1 MRRDPMEDARLKALT
16 DVTLVGAAV
25 DLVLGVLK
33 IFLGVVENSQA
44 LVADGIHSIS
54 DLVTDGMVLVAV
66 RQGNKMADEDH
77 PYGHARIETITTVL
91 LALALFLVSFGIVD
105 SALDVLSEPVRD
117 VTPGWVALAVVMV
130 SGLSKEYIFHYTTKV
145 AKLHQSPILVANA
158 WHSRTDAISSVM
170 VFVGIAGA
178 MLGLPELDALAAI
191 GVAVIIAK
199 VAWDLGAPSVQELV
213 DKGMDRSYLDD
224 LEEAVG
230 KTHGVKGFHALRTRR
245 MGASVLVDVHI
256 AVDSMITVSEGHQI
270 AEQVRFGL
278 TEQFPEISD
287 VVVHVDA
294 EDDVFDDTLPDRGE
308 LLRLLEQCWKEYS
321 PAQNILRTNLH
332 YLNGSIRLE
341 VCLPFTLAS
350 SPAAAREIADNLKR
364 RAMEFVPQ
372 ITEVQVLFAA
382 DDD

>member
-1 MRRDPMEDARLKALT
+1 MVPMGKTRLNALT
-16 DVTLVGAAV
+16 NVTLVGSAV

-33 IFLGVVENSQA
+33 IFLGVAENSQA

-54 DLVTDGMVLVAV
+54 DLVTDVMVLVAV

-105 SALDVLSEPVRD
+105 HALDVLFESGRQ
-117 VTPGWVALAVVMV
+117 VTPGRVALLVVMV
-130 SGLSKEYIFHYTTKV
+130 SGLSKEYIYRYTMKV
-145 AKLHQSPILVANA
+145 AKLHHSPILEANA

-170 VFVGIAGA
+170 VFVGIAGT
-178 MLGLPELDALAAI
+178 MLGYPELDALAAI
-191 GVAVIIAK
+191 GVAVVIAK
-199 VAWDLGAPSVQELV
+199 VAWDLGAHSVQELV

-224 LEEAVG
+224 LEDAVG

-245 MGASVLVDVHI
+245 MGSSVLVDVHI

-278 TEQFPEISD
+278 TQQFPEISD

-294 EDDVFDDTLPDRGE
+294 ENDVFDDTLPERG
-308 LLRLLEQCWKEYS
+308 RLLGLMELCWKEYP
-321 PAQNILRTNLH
+321 PAQNVLRTNLH

-341 VCLPFTLAS
+341 VCLPFSVAS
-350 SPAAAREIADNLKR
+350 SPAAAREIAENLKR

-372 ITEVQVLFAA
+372 ITQVQVLFVA

>member
-1 MRRDPMEDARLKALT
+1 MVPMGKTRLNALT
-16 DVTLVGAAV
+16 NVTLVGSAV

-33 IFLGVVENSQA
+33 IFLGVAENSQA

-54 DLVTDGMVLVAV
+54 DLVTYVMVLVAV

-105 SALDVLSEPVRD
+105 HALDVLFESGRQ
-117 VTPGWVALAVVMV
+117 VTPGRVALLVVMV
-130 SGLSKEYIFHYTTKV
+130 SGLSKEYIYRYTMKV
-145 AKLHQSPILVANA
+145 AKLHHSPILEANA

-170 VFVGIAGA
+170 VFVGIAGT
-178 MLGLPELDALAAI
+178 MLGYPELDALAAI
-191 GVAVIIAK
+191 GVAVVIAK
-199 VAWDLGAPSVQELV
+199 VAWDLGAHSVQELV

-224 LEEAVG
+224 LEDAVG

-245 MGASVLVDVHI
+245 MGSSVLVDVHI

-278 TEQFPEISD
+278 TQQFPEISD

-294 EDDVFDDTLPDRGE
+294 ENDVFDDTLPERG
-308 LLRLLEQCWKEYS
+308 RLLGLMELCWKEYP
-321 PAQNILRTNLH
+321 PAQNVLRTNLH

-341 VCLPFTLAS
+341 VCLPFSVAS
-350 SPAAAREIADNLKR
+350 SPAAAREIAENLKR

-372 ITEVQVLFAA
+372 ITQVQVLFVA

>member
-1 MRRDPMEDARLKALT
+1 MRTDSMEDARLKALT

-105 SALDVLSEPVRD
+105 NALDVLSEPGRD
-117 VTPGWVALAVVMV
+117 VTPGWVALSVVMV
-130 SGLSKEYIFHYTTKV
+130 SGLSKEYIYHYTMKV
-145 AKLHQSPILVANA
+145 AKLHQSPILEANA

-224 LEEAVG
+224 LEDAVG

-308 LLRLLEQCWKEYS
+308 LLRLLEQCWEEYS

-350 SPAAAREIADNLKR
+350 SPAAAREIADKLKR

-372 ITEVQVLFAA
+372 ITQVQVLFAA

>member
-1 MRRDPMEDARLKALT
+1 MTMDPMDDTRLKALT
-16 DVTLVGAAV
+16 RVTLVGSAV

-33 IFLGVVENSQA
+33 ILLGIMENSQA

-66 RQGNKMADEDH
+66 RQGNKIADEDH

-91 LALALFLVSFGIVD
+91 LALALLLVSFGIVD
-105 SALDVLSEPVRD
+105 SALNVLSEPEQN
-117 VTPGWVALAVVMV
+117 VTPGWIALLVVLI
-130 SGLSKEYIFHYTTKV
+130 SALSKEFIYHYTMKV
-145 AKLHQSPILVANA
+145 AKLHQSAILEANA

-170 VFVGIAGA
+170 VFVGIGGA

-191 GVAVIIAK
+191 GVAFIIAK

-224 LEEAVG
+224 LEDAVR
-230 KTHGVKGFHALRTRR
+230 KTHGVRGFHALRTRR

-256 AVDSMITVSEGHQI
+256 TVDSMITVSEGHQI
-270 AEQVRFGL
+270 AEKVRLGL
-278 TEQFPEISD
+278 TQQFPEISD

-294 EDDVFDDTLPDRGE
+294 ENDVFDDTLPERGE
-308 LLRLLEQCWKEYS
+308 LLGLLEQCWKEY
-321 PAQNILRTNLH
+321 PLAQNILRTNLH
-332 YLNGSIRLE
+332 YLNGAIRLE

-350 SPAAAREIADNLKR
+350 SPAAAREIAENLKR
-364 RAMEFVPQ
+364 RAMDVVPQ
-372 ITEVQVLFAA
+372 ITQVQVLFAA
-382 DDD
+382 DEE

>member
-1 MRRDPMEDARLKALT
+1 MRTDPKEGARLKALT

-44 LVADGIHSIS
+44 LVADGIHSLS

-105 SALDVLSEPVRD
+105 NALDVLSEPGRD
-117 VTPGWVALAVVMV
+117 VTPGWVALSVVMV
-130 SGLSKEYIFHYTTKV
+130 SGLSKEYIYHYTTKV
-145 AKLHQSPILVANA
+145 AKLHQSLILEANA

-224 LEEAVG
+224 LEDAVG

-256 AVDSMITVSEGHQI
+256 AVDSMISVSEGHQI
-270 AEQVRFGL
+270 ADQVRFGL

-308 LLRLLEQCWKEYS
+308 LLQLLEQCWKEYS

-341 VCLPFTLAS
+341 VCLSFTLAS
-350 SPAAAREIADNLKR
+350 SPAAAREIADKLKR

-372 ITEVQVLFAA
+372 ITQVQVLFAA

>member
-1 MRRDPMEDARLKALT
+1 MDPVDNTRLNALT
-16 DVTLVGAAV
+16 HVTLVGSAV

-33 IFLGVVENSQA
+33 IALGIIENSQA

-91 LALALFLVSFGIVD
+91 LALALLLVSFGIVNN
-105 SALDVLSEPVRD
+105 ALDVLSEPGRE
-117 VTPGWVALAVVMV
+117 VTPGWLALLVVLA
-130 SGLSKEYIFHYTTKV
+130 SGLSKEYIFHYTMKV
-145 AKLHQSPILVANA
+145 AKLHQSPILEANA

-170 VFVGIAGA
+170 VFVGIVGA
-178 MLGLPELDALAAI
+178 MLGLPELDAIAAI
-191 GVAVIIAK
+191 GVAAIIAK

-213 DKGMDRSYLDD
+213 DKGVDRSYLDE
-224 LEEAVG
+224 LEDAVR
-230 KTHGVKGFHALRTRR
+230 KTHGVRGFHALRTRR

-270 AEQVRFGL
+270 AEKVRLGL
-278 TEQFPEISD
+278 TDQFPEISD

-294 EDDVFDDTLPDRGE
+294 EDDVFDNTLPERGE
-308 LLRLLEQCWKEYS
+308 LLALLEQCWKEYP
-321 PAQNILRTNLH
+321 PAQSILWTNLH
-332 YLNGSIRLE
+332 YLNGAIRLE

-350 SPAAAREIADNLKR
+350 SPATAREIAENLEQ
-364 RAMEFVPQ
+364 RAMEVVPQ
-372 ITEVQVLFAA
+372 ITQVQVLFAA

>member
-1 MRRDPMEDARLKALT
+1 
-16 DVTLVGAAV
+16 
-25 DLVLGVLK
+25 
-33 IFLGVVENSQA
+33 
-44 LVADGIHSIS
+44 
-54 DLVTDGMVLVAV
+54 
-66 RQGNKMADEDH
+66 MADEDH

-91 LALALFLVSFGIVD
+91 LALSLLLVSFGIVD
-105 SALDVLSEPVRD
+105 NALDVLSEPDKD
-117 VTPGWVALAVVMV
+117 VTPGWVALLLVMV
-130 SGLSKEYIFHYTTKV
+130 SGLSKEYIYHYTMKV
-145 AKLHQSPILVANA
+145 AKLHQSPILEANA

-224 LEEAVG
+224 LEDAVG

-245 MGASVLVDVHI
+245 MGARVLVDVHI

-294 EDDVFDDTLPDRGE
+294 ENDVFDDTLPDRGE
-308 LLRLLEQCWKEYS
+308 LLQLLEQCWKEYS

-350 SPAAAREIADNLKR
+350 SPAAAREIAAKLKR
-364 RAMEFVPQ
+364 RTMEVVPQ
-372 ITEVQVLFAA
+372 ITQVQVLFAA
-382 DDD
+382 DDG

>member
-1 MRRDPMEDARLKALT
+1 MDPVDNTRLNALT
-16 DVTLVGAAV
+16 HVTLVGSAV

-33 IFLGVVENSQA
+33 IALGIIENSQA

-91 LALALFLVSFGIVD
+91 LALALLLVSFGIVNN
-105 SALDVLSEPVRD
+105 ALDVLSEPGRE
-117 VTPGWVALAVVMV
+117 VTPGWLALLVVLA
-130 SGLSKEYIFHYTTKV
+130 SGLSKEYIFHYTMKV
-145 AKLHQSPILVANA
+145 AKLHQSPILEANA

-170 VFVGIAGA
+170 VFVGIVGA
-178 MLGLPELDALAAI
+178 MLGLPELDAIAAI

-213 DKGMDRSYLDD
+213 DKGMDRSYLDE
-224 LEEAVG
+224 LEDAVR
-230 KTHGVKGFHALRTRR
+230 KTHGVRGFHALRTRR

-270 AEQVRFGL
+270 AEKVRLGL

-294 EDDVFDDTLPDRGE
+294 EDDVFDNTLPERGE
-308 LLRLLEQCWKEYS
+308 LLALLEQCWKEYP
-321 PAQNILRTNLH
+321 PAQSILWTNLH
-332 YLNGSIRLE
+332 YLNGAIRLE

-350 SPAAAREIADNLKR
+350 SPATAREIAENLKR
-364 RAMEFVPQ
+364 RAMEVVPQ
-372 ITEVQVLFAA
+372 ITQVQVLFAA

>member
-1 MRRDPMEDARLKALT
+1 MDPVDNTRLNALT
-16 DVTLVGAAV
+16 HVTLVGSAV

-33 IFLGVVENSQA
+33 IALGIIENSQA

-91 LALALFLVSFGIVD
+91 LALALLLVSFGIVNN
-105 SALDVLSEPVRD
+105 ALDVLSEPGRE
-117 VTPGWVALAVVMV
+117 VTPGWLALLVVLA
-130 SGLSKEYIFHYTTKV
+130 SGLSKEYIFHYTMKV
-145 AKLHQSPILVANA
+145 AKLHQSPILEANA

-170 VFVGIAGA
+170 VFVGIVGA
-178 MLGLPELDALAAI
+178 MLGLPELDAIAAI
-191 GVAVIIAK
+191 GVAAIIAK

-213 DKGMDRSYLDD
+213 DKGVDRSYLDE
-224 LEEAVG
+224 LEDAVR
-230 KTHGVKGFHALRTRR
+230 KTHGVRGFHALRTRR

-270 AEQVRFGL
+270 AEKVRLGL
-278 TEQFPEISD
+278 TDQFPEISD

-294 EDDVFDDTLPDRGE
+294 EDDVFDNTLPERGE
-308 LLRLLEQCWKEYS
+308 LLALLEQCWKEYP
-321 PAQNILRTNLH
+321 PAQSILWTNLH
-332 YLNGSIRLE
+332 YLNGAIRLE

-350 SPAAAREIADNLKR
+350 SPATAREIAENLKQ
-364 RAMEFVPQ
+364 RAMEVVPQ
-372 ITEVQVLFAA
+372 ITQVQVLFAA

>member
-1 MRRDPMEDARLKALT
+1 MTVDPIENTRLKALT
-16 DVTLVGAAV
+16 HVTLVGSAV
-25 DLVLGVLK
+25 DLVLGVAK
-33 IFLGVVENSQA
+33 IFLGLMENSQA

-91 LALALFLVSFGIVD
+91 LALTLLLVSFGIVD
-105 SALDVLSEPVRD
+105 NALDVLSEPDRD
-117 VTPGWVALAVVMV
+117 VTPGWIALLVVLV
-130 SGLSKEYIFHYTTKV
+130 SGLSKEYIFHYTMKV
-145 AKLHQSPILVANA
+145 AKLHQSPILEANA

-170 VFVGIAGA
+170 VFVGIGGA

-191 GVAVIIAK
+191 GVAIIIAK

-224 LEEAVG
+224 LEDAVR
-230 KTHGVKGFHALRTRR
+230 KTRGVRGFHALRTRR

-270 AEQVRFGL
+270 AEQVRIGL
-278 TEQFPEISD
+278 TQRFPEISD

-294 EDDVFDDTLPDRGE
+294 EDDVFDDTLPERGE
-308 LLRLLEQCWKEYS
+308 LLGLLEQCWKEYP

-332 YLNGSIRLE
+332 YLNGTIRLE
-341 VCLPFTLAS
+341 VCLPLTLAS
-350 SPAAAREIADNLKR
+350 SSAEAREIAENLKR
-364 RAMEFVPQ
+364 RAMEVVPQ
-372 ITEVQVLFAA
+372 ITQVQVLFAA

>member
-1 MRRDPMEDARLKALT
+1 MEDARLKALT

-332 YLNGSIRLE
+332 YLNGSIGLE

>member
-1 MRRDPMEDARLKALT
+1 M
-16 DVTLVGAAV
+16 
-25 DLVLGVLK
+25 
-33 IFLGVVENSQA
+33 ENSQA

-66 RQGNKMADEDH
+66 RQGNKIADEDH

-91 LALALFLVSFGIVD
+91 LALALLLVSIGIVNN
-105 SALDVLSEPVRD
+105 AVNILSEPGKE
-117 VTPGWVALAVVMV
+117 VTPGWIALLVVML
-130 SGLSKEYIFHYTTKV
+130 SGLSKEYIYHYTMKV
-145 AKLHQSPILVANA
+145 AKLHQSPILEANA

-170 VFVGIAGA
+170 VFVGIAGV

-213 DKGMDRSYLDD
+213 DKGMDRTYLDD
-224 LEEAVG
+224 LEDTVG
-230 KTHGVKGFHALRTRR
+230 KTHGVKGLHALRTRR

-256 AVDSMITVSEGHQI
+256 AVDAMITVSEGHQI

-294 EDDVFDDTLPDRGE
+294 ENDVFDDTLPNRGE
-308 LLRLLEQCWKEYS
+308 LLLLLEHCWKEYS

-332 YLNGSIRLE
+332 YLNGSIKLE
-341 VCLPFTLAS
+341 VWLPFTLAS
-350 SPAAAREIADNLKR
+350 SPAAAREIADKLKR
-364 RAMEFVPQ
+364 RAMEVVPQ
-372 ITEVQVLFAA
+372 ITEVRVLFAA
-382 DDD
+382 DDA

>member
-1 MRRDPMEDARLKALT
+1 MRTDPMEDARLKALT
-16 DVTLVGAAV
+16 DVTLLGAAV
-25 DLVLGVLK
+25 DLVLGVVK

-105 SALDVLSEPVRD
+105 SALDVLSEPGRD
-117 VTPGWVALAVVMV
+117 VTPGWVALSVVIV
-130 SGLSKEYIFHYTTKV
+130 SGLSKEYIYHYTMKV
-145 AKLHQSPILVANA
+145 AKLHQSPILEANA

-224 LEEAVG
+224 LEDAVG

-245 MGASVLVDVHI
+245 MGGSVLVDVHI

-270 AEQVRFGL
+270 ADQVRFGL

-294 EDDVFDDTLPDRGE
+294 EDDVFDDTLPDRSE

-321 PAQNILRTNLH
+321 PAQDILRTNLH

-350 SPAAAREIADNLKR
+350 SPAAAREIADNFKR

>member
-1 MRRDPMEDARLKALT
+1 MIMVPMGKTRLNALT
-16 DVTLVGAAV
+16 NVTLVGSAV

-54 DLVTDGMVLVAV
+54 DLVTDVMVLVAV

-105 SALDVLSEPVRD
+105 HALDVLSESGRQ
-117 VTPGWVALAVVMV
+117 VTPGRVALLVVMV
-130 SGLSKEYIFHYTTKV
+130 SGLSKEYIYRYTMKV
-145 AKLHQSPILVANA
+145 AKLHHSPILEANA

-170 VFVGIAGA
+170 VFVGIAGT
-178 MLGLPELDALAAI
+178 MLGYPALDALAAI
-191 GVAVIIAK
+191 GVAVVIAK
-199 VAWDLGAPSVQELV
+199 VAWDLGAHSVQELV

-224 LEEAVG
+224 LEDAVG

-245 MGASVLVDVHI
+245 MGSSVLVDVHI

-278 TEQFPEISD
+278 TQQFPEISD

-294 EDDVFDDTLPDRGE
+294 ENDVFDDTLPERG
-308 LLRLLEQCWKEYS
+308 RLLGLMDLCWKEYP
-321 PAQNILRTNLH
+321 PAQDILRTNLH

-341 VCLPFTLAS
+341 VCLPFSVAS
-350 SPAAAREIADNLKR
+350 SPVAAREIAENLKR

-372 ITEVQVLFAA
+372 ITQVQVLFVA

>member
-1 MRRDPMEDARLKALT
+1 MDPVDNTRLNALT
-16 DVTLVGAAV
+16 HVTLVGSAV

-33 IFLGVVENSQA
+33 IALGIIENSQA

-91 LALALFLVSFGIVD
+91 LALALLLVSFGIVNN
-105 SALDVLSEPVRD
+105 ALDVLSEPGRE
-117 VTPGWVALAVVMV
+117 VTPGWLALLVVLA
-130 SGLSKEYIFHYTTKV
+130 SGLSKEYIFHYTMKV
-145 AKLHQSPILVANA
+145 AKLHQSPILEANA

-170 VFVGIAGA
+170 VFVGIVGA
-178 MLGLPELDALAAI
+178 MLGLPELDAIAAI
-191 GVAVIIAK
+191 GVAAIIAK

-213 DKGMDRSYLDD
+213 DKGMDRSYLDE
-224 LEEAVG
+224 LEDAVR
-230 KTHGVKGFHALRTRR
+230 KTHGVRGFHALRTRR

-270 AEQVRFGL
+270 AEKVRLGL

-294 EDDVFDDTLPDRGE
+294 EDDVFDNTLPERGE
-308 LLRLLEQCWKEYS
+308 LLALLEQCWKEYR
-321 PAQNILRTNLH
+321 PAQSILWTNLH
-332 YLNGSIRLE
+332 YLNGAIRLE

-350 SPAAAREIADNLKR
+350 SPATAREIAENLKR
-364 RAMEFVPQ
+364 RAMEVVPQ
-372 ITEVQVLFAA
+372 ITQVQVLFAA

>member
-1 MRRDPMEDARLKALT
+1 MEDARLKALT

-91 LALALFLVSFGIVD
+91 LALALFLVSLGIVD
-105 SALDVLSEPVRD
+105 NALDVLSEPGRD
-117 VTPGWVALAVVMV
+117 VTPGWIALSVVLV
-130 SGLSKEYIFHYTTKV
+130 SGLSKEYIYHYTMKV
-145 AKLHQSPILVANA
+145 AKLHQSPILEANA
-158 WHSRTDAISSVM
+158 WHSRTDAFSSVM

-224 LEEAVG
+224 LEDAVG

-278 TEQFPEISD
+278 TQQFPEISD

-294 EDDVFDDTLPDRGE
+294 ENDVFDDTLPERG
-308 LLRLLEQCWKEYS
+308 RLLGLMDLCWKEYP
-321 PAQNILRTNLH
+321 PAQDILRTNLH

-350 SPAAAREIADNLKR
+350 SPAAAREIADKLKR

-372 ITEVQVLFAA
+372 ITQVQVLFAA

>member
-1 MRRDPMEDARLKALT
+1 MEDTRLKALT
-16 DVTLVGAAV
+16 DVTLVGAVV
-25 DLVLGVLK
+25 DLVLGILK

-66 RQGNKMADEDH
+66 RQGNKIADEDH

-91 LALALFLVSFGIVD
+91 LALALLLVSIGIVNN
-105 SALDVLSEPVRD
+105 AVNILSEPGQE
-117 VTPGWVALAVVMV
+117 VTPGWVALLVVML
-130 SGLSKEYIFHYTTKV
+130 SGLSKEYIYHYTMKV
-145 AKLHQSPILVANA
+145 AKLHQSPILEANA

-170 VFVGIAGA
+170 VFVGIAGV

-213 DKGMDRSYLDD
+213 DKGMDRTYLDD
-224 LEEAVG
+224 LEDTVG
-230 KTHGVKGFHALRTRR
+230 KTHGVKGLHALRTRR

-256 AVDSMITVSEGHQI
+256 AVDAMITVSEGHQI

-294 EDDVFDDTLPDRGE
+294 ENDVFDDTLPNRGE
-308 LLRLLEQCWKEYS
+308 LLLLLEHCWKEYS

-332 YLNGSIRLE
+332 YLNGSIKLE
-341 VCLPFTLAS
+341 VWLPFTLAS
-350 SPAAAREIADNLKR
+350 SPVAAREIADKLKR
-364 RAMEFVPQ
+364 SAMEVVPQ
-372 ITEVQVLFAA
+372 ITEVRVLFAA
-382 DDD
+382 DES

>member
-1 MRRDPMEDARLKALT
+1 MEDTRLKALT

-66 RQGNKMADEDH
+66 RQGNKIADEDH

-91 LALALFLVSFGIVD
+91 LALALLLVSIGIVNN
-105 SALDVLSEPVRD
+105 AVNILSEPGKE
-117 VTPGWVALAVVMV
+117 VTPGWIALLVVML
-130 SGLSKEYIFHYTTKV
+130 SGLSKEYIYHYTMKV
-145 AKLHQSPILVANA
+145 AKLHQSPILEANA

-170 VFVGIAGA
+170 VFVGIAGV

-213 DKGMDRSYLDD
+213 DKGMDRTYLDD
-224 LEEAVG
+224 LEDTVG
-230 KTHGVKGFHALRTRR
+230 KTHGVKGLHALRTRR

-256 AVDSMITVSEGHQI
+256 AVDAMITVSEGHQI

-294 EDDVFDDTLPDRGE
+294 ENDVFDDTLPNRGE
-308 LLRLLEQCWKEYS
+308 LLLLLEHCWKEYS

-332 YLNGSIRLE
+332 YLNGSIKLE
-341 VCLPFTLAS
+341 VWLPFTLAS
-350 SPAAAREIADNLKR
+350 SPAAAREIADKLKR
-364 RAMEFVPQ
+364 RAMEVVPQ
-372 ITEVQVLFAA
+372 ITEVRVLFAA
-382 DDD
+382 DDA

>member
-1 MRRDPMEDARLKALT
+1 MDPVDNTRLNALT
-16 DVTLVGAAV
+16 HVTLVGSAV

-33 IFLGVVENSQA
+33 IALGIIENSQA

-91 LALALFLVSFGIVD
+91 LALALLLVSFGIVNN
-105 SALDVLSEPVRD
+105 ALDVLSEPGRE
-117 VTPGWVALAVVMV
+117 VTPGWRALLVVLA
-130 SGLSKEYIFHYTTKV
+130 SGLSKEYIFHYTMKV
-145 AKLHQSPILVANA
+145 AKLHQSPILEANA

-170 VFVGIAGA
+170 VFVGIVGA
-178 MLGLPELDALAAI
+178 MLGLPELDAIAAI
-191 GVAVIIAK
+191 GVAAIIAK

-213 DKGMDRSYLDD
+213 DKGVDRSYLDE
-224 LEEAVG
+224 LEDAVR
-230 KTHGVKGFHALRTRR
+230 KTHGVRGFHALRTRR

-270 AEQVRFGL
+270 AEKVRLGL
-278 TEQFPEISD
+278 TDQFPEISD

-294 EDDVFDDTLPDRGE
+294 EDDVFDNTLPERGE
-308 LLRLLEQCWKEYS
+308 LLALLEQCWKEYP
-321 PAQNILRTNLH
+321 PAQSILWTNLH
-332 YLNGSIRLE
+332 YLNGAIRLE

-350 SPAAAREIADNLKR
+350 SPATAREIAENLEQ
-364 RAMEFVPQ
+364 RAMEVVPQ
-372 ITEVQVLFAA
+372 ITQVQVLFAA

>member
-1 MRRDPMEDARLKALT
+1 MSSNAMEDARLKALT

-33 IFLGVVENSQA
+33 VFLGVVENSQA

-91 LALALFLVSFGIVD
+91 LALALFLVALAIVD
-105 SALDVLSEPVRD
+105 NALDVFYEPGKD
-117 VTPGWVALAVVMV
+117 VTPGWFALSVVMV
-130 SGLSKEYIFHYTTKV
+130 SGLSKEYIYHYTMKV
-145 AKLHQSPILVANA
+145 AKLHQSPILEANA
-158 WHSRTDAISSVM
+158 WHSRTDALSSVM
-170 VFVGIAGA
+170 VFVGIVGA

-191 GVAVIIAK
+191 GVAIIIAK

-213 DKGMDRSYLDD
+213 DKGMDRSYLDE
-224 LEEAVG
+224 LEGAVG
-230 KTHGVKGFHALRTRR
+230 RTHGVKGFHALRTRR

-294 EDDVFDDTLPDRGE
+294 EDDVFDESLPDRGE
-308 LLRLLEQCWKEYS
+308 LLRLLEECWKEYS

-341 VCLPFTLAS
+341 VCLPFALAS
-350 SPAAAREIADNLKR
+350 SPAAASEIADKLKR

-372 ITEVQVLFAA
+372 ITQVQVLFAS
-382 DDD
+382 DND

>member
-1 MRRDPMEDARLKALT
+1 MTTDSMEDARLKALT

-66 RQGNKMADEDH
+66 RQGNKIADEDH

-91 LALALFLVSFGIVD
+91 LALALFLVSLGIVD
-105 SALDVLSEPVRD
+105 NALDVLSEPGKD
-117 VTPGWVALAVVMV
+117 VTPGWIALSVVLV
-130 SGLSKEYIFHYTTKV
+130 SGLSKEYIYHYTMKV
-145 AKLHQSPILVANA
+145 AKLHQSPILEANA
-158 WHSRTDAISSVM
+158 WHSRTDAFSSVM

-224 LEEAVG
+224 LEDTVG
-230 KTHGVKGFHALRTRR
+230 KTHGVTGFHALRTRR

-278 TEQFPEISD
+278 KEQFPEISD

-294 EDDVFDDTLPDRGE
+294 EDDVFDDTLPDRAE
-308 LLRLLEQCWKEYS
+308 LLRLLEQCWGEYS

-341 VCLPFTLAS
+341 VCLPFTLVS
-350 SPAAAREIADNLKR
+350 SPAAAREIAYKLKR
-364 RAMEFVPQ
+364 RASEFVPQ
-372 ITEVQVLFAA
+372 ITQVQVLFAA

>member
-1 MRRDPMEDARLKALT
+1 MRTDPKEGARLKALT

-44 LVADGIHSIS
+44 LVADGIHSLS

-105 SALDVLSEPVRD
+105 NALDVLSEPGRD
-117 VTPGWVALAVVMV
+117 VTPGWVALSVVMV
-130 SGLSKEYIFHYTTKV
+130 SGLSKEYIYHYTTKV
-145 AKLHQSPILVANA
+145 AKLHQSLILEANA

-224 LEEAVG
+224 LEDAVG

-256 AVDSMITVSEGHQI
+256 AVDSMISVSEGHQI
-270 AEQVRFGL
+270 ADQVRFGL

-308 LLRLLEQCWKEYS
+308 LLQLLEQCWKEYS

-341 VCLPFTLAS
+341 VCLSFTLAS
-350 SPAAAREIADNLKR
+350 SPAAASEIADKLKR

-372 ITEVQVLFAA
+372 ITQVQVLFAA

>member
-1 MRRDPMEDARLKALT
+1 MEDARLKALT

-66 RQGNKMADEDH
+66 RQGNKIADEDH

-91 LALALFLVSFGIVD
+91 LALALFLVSLGIVD
-105 SALDVLSEPVRD
+105 NALDVLSEPGKD
-117 VTPGWVALAVVMV
+117 VTPGWIALSVVLV
-130 SGLSKEYIFHYTTKV
+130 SGLSKEYIYHYTMKV
-145 AKLHQSPILVANA
+145 AKLHQSPILEANA
-158 WHSRTDAISSVM
+158 WHSRTDAFSSVM

-213 DKGMDRSYLDD
+213 DKGMDRSYLDG
-224 LEEAVG
+224 LEETVG
-230 KTHGVKGFHALRTRR
+230 KTHGVTGFHALRTRR

-294 EDDVFDDTLPDRGE
+294 EDDVFDDTLPDRAE
-308 LLRLLEQCWKEYS
+308 LLRLLEQCWGEYS

-341 VCLPFTLAS
+341 VFLPFTLVS
-350 SPAAAREIADNLKR
+350 SPAAAREIADKLKR
-364 RAMEFVPQ
+364 RASEFVPQ
-372 ITEVQVLFAA
+372 ITQVQVLFAA